1 MSQTLW
7 ILAEGQESDTW
18 DHTLVLEQIKKIDTY
33 CVEKGYAPLSSYLDE
48 SIVAEE
54 FGMDL
59 PPKYVVPENIITL
72 FEALSDFGDKG
83 LQEELKDILT
93 KAKQAHHNGVKIRL
107 ALVS

>member
-7 ILAEGQESDTW
+7 ILEEGQESDTW
-18 DHTLVLEQIKKIDTY
+18 DHTLVLEQIEVIDTY
-33 CVEKGYAPLSSYLDE
+33 CIEKGYMPLSSFLDE

-59 PPKYVVPENIITL
+59 PPKYVAPEDIITL

-93 KAKQAHHNGVKIRL
+93 KVKQAHHNGLKIRL